1 MTRSDNAFNN
11 EPSTDKAKAYE
22 GTIRLPTY
30 EIRGENRNPV
40 FHSQYGVAHIYP
52 YTLLDDIAPTPRDK
66 TYRTLNL
73 ENRYLRV
80 TVLPDLGGRV
90 YSVYDK
96 VSGREVFYK
105 NSVIKFAPLA
115 IRGAFFSGGVE
126 FSFPV
131 AHAPTT
137 ADAVNWD
144 LRENEDG
151 SATISCGGLEHMSR
165 MRWTISLTLYPD
177 RCALAQDVQLQNP
190 SPVPGRYHYW
200 TNASLDADDQTE
212 FIYPLRRVRS
222 YEFAGAA
229 SWPRARIDLITEAPG
244 LEGMEGVPKWPAH
257 RLHEPINFRWQKNM
271 IAQVSIFGREVEWDF
286 FGAWQHS
293 SNYGYAH
300 FADHR
305 DVAGM
310 KLWSWGNA
318 GVGIMNQAALTDD
331 GSLYAETQCGAMETQ
346 LDFDFLPPGHT
357 RQWREWWLPLRGL
370 GGLTCASAEVGA
382 RLNLARGDGEGQV
395 NLTIGICPVCPL
407 GEITVKLLVSGK
419 ILLERKATVAPEKP
433 WLHTE
438 TVKAQELAGHPMT
451 LTVVDDKGK
460 AVLDYTHDREVCLV
474 EPFDVVYPER
484 SRRAQDRPFEPRGEE
499 EPTTAEDFYNA
510 GLKHENF
517 DNREE
522 ALRAYEKALALDP
535 SHGPSHLRLGLM
547 LLRAADFTKAEEH
560 FRQAIAAGQAEA
572 NYYLGTLLLYLDKP
586 EEAEGYL
593 KAVPDGAPVLAAALC
608 GQGRIAL
615 GQGEWEKAAE
625 LFRQARAEDATSIT
639 ASLLLAMALRR
650 AARKE
655 EARHE
660 LEDILQEDPLNHP
673 ALREIAF
680 LMADDGMPYFTK
692 LNRLLADDRQYTLDL
707 ACFYMDARLFAD
719 ALTILREIAEEWD
732 YPMVYYLAG
741 ELCQRL
747 GKHDEAAEWLGKG
760 AEADPDLVFPNRLEE
775 IRVLTRV
782 VEENSRDHKA
792 KYYLGNFLY
801 AHQRF
806 EEAIELWEEAAV
818 ELDSFDIVH
827 RNLGLAYWQRRGDLK
842 RATALFEKALQINPQ
857 NQDLC
862 LHLDGLYVAQGLT
875 DKRQA
880 LLEKIRALT
889 DPRDDL
895 HKWVVVMLVDLGR
908 YEQAIQMLTED
919 RFVPSEMDQSFRLA
933 YVGAYLKR
941 AQAHIEAGRIEEAI
955 ADYRRALEFPENV
968 GVGQPAS
975 TANAEI
981 LYWLGCACEQLG
993 RFGEAVAAWQEAA
1006 SEHHPHGSEFFLF
1019 VQMSLNKLNRYSELG
1034 FC

>member
-1 MTRSDNAFNN
+1 MTRPDNAL
-11 EPSTDKAKAYE
+11 DKAKAYE
-22 GTIRLPTY
+22 GTITLPTY

-137 ADAVNWD
+137 AEAVNWD
-144 LRENEDG
+144 LRENADG

-200 TNASLDADDQTE
+200 TNASLPADDQTE
-212 FIYPLRRVRS
+212 FVYPLRRVRS

-229 SWPRARIDLITEAPG
+229 SWPGARIDLITEDPG
-244 LEGMEGVPKWPAH
+244 LEGMEGVPEWPAH
-257 RLHEPINFRWQKNM
+257 RLHELINFRWQKNM
-271 IAQVSIFGREVEWDF
+271 IAQVSIFGRDVKWDF

-300 FADHR
+300 FADHQ
-305 DVAGM
+305 DVSGM

-346 LDFDFLPPGHT
+346 LDFDFLPPGRT
-357 RQWREWWLPLRGL
+357 RQWREWWLPFRGI

-382 RLNLARGDGEGQV
+382 RINLARGDGEEQL
-395 NLTIGICPVCPL
+395 NLTVGICPVRPL
-407 GEITVKLLVSGK
+407 GEVTVKLSVPGK
-419 ILLERKATVAPEKP
+419 TLLEKPAAAAPESP

-438 TVKAQELAGHPMT
+438 AVEARILSSHSIT
-451 LTVVDDKGK
+451 LTVVDDTGEV
-460 AVLDYTHDREVCLV
+460 VLDYTLDREVCPV
-474 EPFDVVYPER
+474 EPF
-484 SRRAQDRPFEPRGEE
+484 EPKSEE
-499 EPTTAEDFYNA
+499 GPTTAEGFYNA

-522 ALRAYEKALALDP
+522 ALKAYEKALALDS
-535 SHGPSHLRLGLM
+535 SHGPSHLRLGLV
-547 LLRAADFTKAEEH
+547 LLRAADFAGAEAH
-560 FRQAIAAGQAEA
+560 LRQAIAAGQKEA
-572 NYYLGTLLLYLDKP
+572 NYYLASLLLYLDKP

-593 KAVPDGAPVLAAALC
+593 KAVPNGTPVSAAAWC
-608 GQGRIAL
+608 GRGRIAL
-615 GQGEWEKAAE
+615 GRGEWEKAVE
-625 LFRQARAEDATSIT
+625 LFRQARAEDASSIT
-639 ASLLLAMALRR
+639 ASLLLAVALRR
-650 AARKE
+650 AEQEK
-655 EARHE
+655 EARHV

-673 ALREIAF
+673 ALRE
-680 LMADDGMPYFTK
+680 MALLTADEGAPYSAR
-692 LNRLLADDRQYTLDL
+692 LDRLLADDRQYTLDL

-719 ALTILREIAEEWD
+719 ALTILTEAAEGWD

-747 GKHDEAAEWLGKG
+747 GKHDEATAWLGKG

-782 VEENSRDHKA
+782 VEENPRDHRA

-818 ELDSFDIVH
+818 GLDSFDLVH
-827 RNLGLAYWQRRGDLK
+827 RNLGLAYWQRQGDLK

-857 NQDLC
+857 NQDLY
-862 LHLDGLYVAQGLT
+862 LHLDDLYVAQGLT
-875 DKRQA
+875 DKREA
-880 LLEKIRALT
+880 LLGKIQALT
-889 DPRDDL
+889 DLRDDL
-895 HKWVVVMLVDLGR
+895 HKWAVVMLVDLGR

-933 YVGAYLKR
+933 YGGAYLKR

-981 LYWLGCACEQLG
+981 LYRLGRACEQLG

-1006 SEHHPHGSEFFLF
+1006 GEHHPHGSELFPF
-1019 VQMSLNKLNRYSELG
+1019 VQMSLDKLNRYSELG